1 MPRWSCV
8 EMKPGCCFMKAASE
22 AQASWSWSASS
33 GSTVKVLI
41 STTEPTCSPICS
53 KRDTCLSISTSLG
66 NYPPYLNAWCE
77 LRSPSQQIGKGQT
90 GTAEPIVEPD
100 AEIVQRHPRCQ
111 TSSQP
116 IKLMRALSP
125 QTEDVEELVVDTFDD
140 LAYSGHPSPQAFG
153 PAPL

>member
-1 MPRWSCV
+1 MRLTMVLLPAPVGPTKASVC
-8 EMKPGCCFMKAASE
+8 PGF
-22 AQASWSWSASS
+22 
-33 GSTVKVLI
+33 I
-41 STTEPTCSPICS
+41 SKETF
-53 KRDTCLSISTSLG
+53 
-66 NYPPYLNAWCE
+66 LNAWCE
-77 LRSPSQQIGKGQT
+77 LKSPSQQIGKGQT